1 MSKLYKYIQLY
12 CYNNINYNGITVW
25 GLFDSGK
32 AIRNRNHGTC
42 MDYNNIPTDTYKLQH
57 SAIKYKSVTHYQLCD
72 TVYNN
77 SLRLRCGNAQWWLI
91 ETFRTIL

>member
-1 MSKLYKYIQLY
+1 MHPRVNIKILKYIQLY

-32 AIRNRNHGTC
+32 AIWNRNHGTC
-42 MDYNNIPTDTYKLQH
+42 MDYNNMHTDTYKLQH

-72 TVYNN
+72 TVHNN
-77 SLRLRCGNAQWWLI
+77 MGGGYGAATRGGD
-91 ETFRTIL
+91 